1 MSLQEF
7 LKATFITVPAFYF
20 AVGLVI
26 HVCLEEIENF
36 KKWKRRGASK

>member
-20 AVGLVI
+20 SIGLII

-36 KKWKRRGASK
+36 KKWRKRGAMK